1 MRYSFSGSESAE
13 EPKIGFYEYL
23 FVLMMILYA
32 GRSLMFFESP
42 DFGKNPVGV
51 VLPFLFSI
59 ILAFKW
65 RIVFTVE
72 FYVLLLFFTLYFL
85 AISIKYYVIHPS
97 FLVTYFLLFFTT
109 YTAVKAL
116 KFNIF
121 IIYEKILYILAII
134 SLVLWGFQVL
144 AGGDALFNI
153 ISGYFSFM
161 EPISFVSGKG
171 ISTVVY
177 AIQPYA
183 TTLINNFTTSRNCG
197 FAWEPGSYASYLCL
211 GIYINLFSREQDKNS
226 RKRFWVFLAA
236 LLSTL
241 STTGY
246 VILSIIMIYYLMNKE
261 FRNIVL
267 LIPVVII
274 ALILFFSLPF
284 MKDKIL
290 ELVKEPASIQN
301 MVWDSYGRETAT
313 TPQRFSSLLI
323 TLIDFKNNPILG
335 IAAHGEES
343 WVRQVGSNISPI
355 SGIGNLLAQFGLAG
369 TIPFIIYTIKS
380 SFVFSRYYRYRGKF
394 LLFFIIFGISISY
407 SILFIPFVMCFWM
420 FALFEP
426 DPETISEINEKSEMV
441 YEPEAAEDRS

>member
-1 MRYSFSGSESAE
+1 
-13 EPKIGFYEYL
+13 
-23 FVLMMILYA
+23 
-32 GRSLMFFESP
+32 
-42 DFGKNPVGV
+42 
-51 VLPFLFSI
+51 
-59 ILAFKW
+59 
-65 RIVFTVE
+65 
-72 FYVLLLFFTLYFL
+72 
-85 AISIKYYVIHPS
+85 
-97 FLVTYFLLFFTT
+97 
-109 YTAVKAL
+109 L

>member
-1 MRYSFSGSESAE
+1 MSYSYIETESTGK
-13 EPKIGFYEYL
+13 PKIGFYEYL

-42 DFGKNPVGV
+42 DIAKNPIGV
-51 VLPFLFSI
+51 MLPFILSM

-72 FYVLLLFFTLYFL
+72 FYMLLLFFTLYFL
-85 AISIKYYVIHPS
+85 AISIKYYAIHPS

-109 YTAVKAL
+109 YTAVKSL
-116 KFNIF
+116 KFNVF

-144 AGGDALFNI
+144 AGGDVLFNI
-153 ISGYFSFM
+153 ISSYFSFM
-161 EPISFVSGKG
+161 EPVSFVSGKG

-177 AIQPYA
+177 VIQPYA

-211 GIYINLFSREQDKNS
+211 GLFINLFSHEQDRNS
-226 RKRFWVFLAA
+226 KRRFWVLLAA

-246 VILSIIMIYYLMNKE
+246 VILSIIMIYYLLNKE
-261 FRNIVL
+261 FKNVIL

-290 ELVKEPASIQN
+290 ELVKEPASLQN

-335 IAAHGEES
+335 IAANAEES

-369 TIPFIIYTIKS
+369 TLPFIYYTIKS
-380 SFVFSRYYRYRGKF
+380 SFFFSRYYRYRGKF
-394 LLFFIIFGISISY
+394 LLFLVIFGISISY

-420 FALFEP
+420 FSLFEP
-426 DPETISEINEKSEMV
+426 DPDALSETNTGKDGV
-441 YEPEAAEDRS
+441 YETQVYSGRL

>member
-1 MRYSFSGSESAE
+1 MRYSYTVTDQSAGKPE
-13 EPKIGFYEYL
+13 VGFFEYL
-23 FVLMMILYA
+23 FVLMMMLYA

-42 DFGKNPVGV
+42 VITENPVGV
-51 VLPFLFSI
+51 ILPFILSVV
-59 ILAFKW
+59 LAFKW

-85 AISIKYYVIHPS
+85 AISIKYYAIHPS
-97 FLVTYFLLFFTT
+97 FLVTYFLIFFTT
-109 YTAVKAL
+109 YAAVKAL
-116 KFNIF
+116 KYNVF
-121 IIYEKILYILAII
+121 IIFEKILFIFAII

-144 AGGDALFNI
+144 AGGDVLFNM

-161 EPISFVSGKG
+161 QPLSFVSGNG

-177 AIQPYA
+177 VIQPYA
-183 TTLINNFTTSRNCG
+183 TTLINEHTISRNCG

-211 GIYINLFSREQDKNS
+211 GLYINLFNPEKDRNS
-226 RKRFWVFLAA
+226 KKRFWVLLAA

-246 VILSIIMIYYLMNKE
+246 VILSVIMLYYLLNKE
-261 FRNIVL
+261 FKNIILLLPLVL
-267 LIPVVII
+267 I

-290 ELVKEPASIQN
+290 ELVKEPASLQN
-301 MVWDSYGRETAT
+301 MVWDSYGRESAT

-323 TLIDFKNNPILG
+323 TLIDFKNNPLFG
-335 IAAHGEES
+335 IAANAEES

-355 SGIGNLLAQFGLAG
+355 SGIGNLLAQFGIAG
-369 TIPFIIYTIKS
+369 TLPFIIYTIKS
-380 SFVFSRYYRYRGKF
+380 SFVFARHYRYRGKF
-394 LLFFIIFGISISY
+394 LLFLIILGISISY
-407 SILFIPFVMCFWM
+407 SVLFIPFVMCFWM

-426 DPETISEINEKSEMV
+426 YPETASDVNSPNDRLF
-441 YEPEAAEDRS
+441 EPETYRT